1 MPFDDTTQ
9 YLTKPSLEGLSWVL
23 KHLRVLLPDHVWDY
37 NHYLVKLDKRS
48 IEFDGHIILEA
59 QKKLPHCKSV
69 GCAVGVYRLI
79 YGRDLDDDAE
89 ASGMSTQTFDRIFYG
104 EGHLYKKRF
113 EEVTELD
120 VAQKL
125 DEWLA
130 KKK

>member
-1 MPFDDTTQ
+1 
-9 YLTKPSLEGLSWVL
+9 LSWVL